1 MDQTASYSRAAE
13 DVIVSAALATTW
25 ITYLLGGLYVLGP
38 VLGVGLTA
46 LLCARVYLKSDGI
59 RTTNVPSIPS
69 GVWVW
74 IGGMLVMLL
83 ALEVGHLNQ
92 SLGIGQT
99 IKSTIGWA
107 KGWALLALFPLI
119 GACMNIKIET
129 LIRAASWVALGTLL
143 LTPVFMA
150 APLIGLPEVLFV
162 SPLKLVGGP
171 GPEFFAVQLY
181 SIEPTDGSTR
191 LRYFT
196 PWSPAAG
203 MIGNMYLIFA
213 LSDKRKFWKWMGVAS
228 AVAMIVTSKSRL
240 ALAAAL
246 FIWPVVIAVGE
257 TKRPILW
264 FSATIGLLTLT
275 PLAQPILDWLDATLN
290 SVKSMRA
297 DSTRVR
303 EMLGEIAM
311 ERWWSEAPIWGHGI
325 VERGPHAVE
334 FMPIGSHHTWYGLL
348 FVKGAIGA
356 VALAIPLAWSML
368 EFALLAV
375 TRSKAGRIAFGM
387 VLLMA
392 FYSIGENLE
401 ILAYLMWPGL
411 IAMGIAARE
420 LRDASQK
427 PTVAGHRVL
436 VSQK

>member
-1 MDQTASYSRAAE
+1 MDQTAHHSRAPE
-13 DVIVSAALATTW
+13 DVIVGRALAATW
-25 ITYLLGGLYVLGP
+25 LVYLFGGLYVLGP

-46 LLCARVYLKSDGI
+46 LCFARVYLGETRLSPEPKA
-59 RTTNVPSIPS
+59 TIPG

-74 IGGMLVMLL
+74 MLGMLMMLV
-83 ALEVGHLNQ
+83 ALEVGHMNQ
-92 SLGIGQT
+92 NLGVGQT

-119 GACMNIKIET
+119 GACMDIRLET
-129 LIRAASWVALGTLL
+129 LIRAAGWVALGTLL
-143 LTPVFMA
+143 VTPLFML
-150 APLIGLPEVLFV
+150 APVVGLPEVLFV
-162 SPLKLVGGP
+162 SPLKAVGGP

-213 LSDKRKFWKWMGVAS
+213 LSDRRKIWKWIGVVS
-228 AVAMIVTSKSRL
+228 ALAMIVTSKSRL
-240 ALAAAL
+240 AIAAVI
-246 FIWPVVIAVGE
+246 FIWPLVVALGE
-257 TKRPILW
+257 SRRPSLW
-264 FSATIGLLTLT
+264 FLAAFGLLLLT
-275 PLAQPILDWLDATLN
+275 PLAQGLLDWIDQTLT

-303 EMLGEIAM
+303 EALGEIAID
-311 ERWWSEAPIWGHGI
+311 RWWTEAPIWGHGI
-325 VERGPHAVE
+325 VERGPHFVE
-334 FMPIGSHHTWYGLL
+334 YMPIGSHHTWYGLL
-348 FVKGAIGA
+348 FVKGAVGA
-356 VALAIPLAWSML
+356 LALAIPLVWSL
-368 EFALLAV
+368 AEFSILAIM
-375 TRSKAGRIAFGM
+375 RSPAGKIAFGM

-411 IAMGIAARE
+411 IVMGIAARE
-420 LRDASQK
+420 LKDR
-427 PTVAGHRVL
+427 VAPA
-436 VSQK
+436 

>member
-1 MDQTASYSRAAE
+1 MDQTAHYPRAPE
-13 DVIVSAALATTW
+13 DLIVAIALAATW
-25 ITYLLGGLYVLGP
+25 FVYLFGGLYVLGP
-38 VLGVGLTA
+38 VLGVGLTG
-46 LLCARVYLKSDGI
+46 LLFARYYLANDQVETQAI
-59 RTTNVPSIPS
+59 APIPS

-74 IGGMLVMLL
+74 ILGMLVMLL
-83 ALEVGHLNQ
+83 ALEVGHMNQ
-92 SLGIGQT
+92 NMGLGQT

-107 KGWALLALFPLI
+107 KGWALMALFPLI
-119 GACMNIKIET
+119 GACMNIRVET
-129 LIRAASWVALGTLL
+129 IIRAAGWVALGTLV
-143 LTPVFMA
+143 LTPIFMV
-150 APLIGLPEVLFV
+150 APMVGLPQVLFV

-213 LSDKRKFWKWMGVAS
+213 LSDKRKFWKWMGVVS
-228 AVAMIVTSKSRL
+228 AMAMIVTSKSRL
-240 ALAAAL
+240 ALAAAM

-257 TKRPILW
+257 SKRPLLW
-264 FSATIGLLTLT
+264 FTATLGLVMLT
-275 PLAQPILDWLDATLN
+275 PMAQGILDWVDGTLN

-303 EMLGEIAM
+303 ELLGDIAVT
-311 ERWWSEAPIWGHGI
+311 RWWTEAPVWGHGI

-334 FMPIGSHHTWYGLL
+334 YMPIGSHHTWYGLL
-348 FVKGAIGA
+348 FVKGAVGA
-356 VALAIPLAWSML
+356 IALAIPLAWSMI

-375 TRSKAGRIAFGM
+375 TRSQAGRIAFGM
-387 VLLMA
+387 VLLMS

-401 ILAYLMWPGL
+401 ILAYLIWPGL
-411 IAMGIAARE
+411 IVMGIAARE
-420 LRDASQK
+420 LQEASQMSK
-427 PTVAGHRVL
+427 EAAA
-436 VSQK
+436 

>member
-1 MDQTASYSRAAE
+1 MDQTAHHPRAPE
-13 DVIVSAALATTW
+13 DLIVALALASTW
-25 ITYLLGGLYVLGP
+25 IVYLFGGLYVLGP
-38 VLGVGLTA
+38 VLGVGLTG
-46 LLCARVYLKSDGI
+46 LLCARLYLADGGI
-59 RTTNVPSIPS
+59 GATRVHSIPS

-74 IGGMLVMLL
+74 IAGMLVLLL
-83 ALEVGHLNQ
+83 ALEVGHMNQ
-92 SLGIGQT
+92 NMGMGQT

-119 GACMNIKIET
+119 GACMDIKLET
-129 LIRAASWVALGTLL
+129 LIRAAGWVALGTLL
-143 LTPVFMA
+143 LTPAFML
-150 APLIGLPEVLFV
+150 APMVGLPEVLFV

-181 SIEPTDGSTR
+181 SIEPSDGSTR

-213 LSDKRKFWKWMGVAS
+213 LSDKRKLWKWMGIVS
-228 AVAMIVTSKSRL
+228 ALAMILTSKSRL

-257 TKRPILW
+257 TKRPALW
-264 FSATIGLLTLT
+264 FLATFALLTFT
-275 PLAQPILDWLDATLN
+275 PLAQSILDWLDATLN

-303 EMLGEIAM
+303 EMLGEIAVD
-311 ERWWSEAPIWGHGI
+311 RWWNEAPIWGHGI

-348 FVKGAIGA
+348 FVKGAVGA
-356 VALAIPLAWSML
+356 IALAVPLAWSL
-368 EFALLAV
+368 VEFALLAV

-420 LRDASQK
+420 LQDAAQ
-427 PTVAGHRVL
+427 PAGRL
-436 VSQK
+436 AA

>member
-1 MDQTASYSRAAE
+1 MDQTTDHPRAPE
-13 DVIVSAALATTW
+13 DLIVALALASTW
-25 ITYLLGGLYVLGP
+25 IVYLFGGLYVLGP
-38 VLGVGLTA
+38 VLGVGLTG
-46 LLCARVYLKSDGI
+46 LLCARVYLAGDDVSV
-59 RTTNVPSIPS
+59 RQVPSVPS

-74 IGGMLVMLL
+74 IGGMLVLLL
-83 ALEVGHLNQ
+83 ALEVGHMNQ
-92 SLGIGQT
+92 DMGLGQT

-119 GACMNIKIET
+119 GACMNIRLET
-129 LIRAASWVALGTLL
+129 LIRAAGWVALGTLL
-143 LTPVFMA
+143 LTPVFMV
-150 APLIGLPEVLFV
+150 APMLGLPEVLFV

-181 SIEPTDGSTR
+181 SFEPSDGSTR

-213 LSDKRKFWKWMGVAS
+213 LSDKRKFWKWMGVFS
-228 AVAMIVTSKSRL
+228 AMAMIITSKSRL

-257 TKRPILW
+257 TKRPLLW
-264 FSATIGLLTLT
+264 FTATVGLLTFT
-275 PLAQPILDWLDATLN
+275 PVAQNILDWIDATLN

-303 EMLGEIAM
+303 EMLGEIAVD
-311 ERWWSEAPIWGHGI
+311 RWWNEAPVWGHGV

-348 FVKGAIGA
+348 FVKGAVGA
-356 VALAIPLAWSML
+356 IALAIPLAWSL
-368 EFALLAV
+368 IEFALLAV

-420 LRDASQK
+420 LQEATNSK
-427 PTVAGHRVL
+427 AAV
-436 VSQK
+436 

>member
-1 MDQTASYSRAAE
+1 MDQTAHYSRAPE
-13 DVIVSAALATTW
+13 DLIIAAALAATW
-25 ITYLLGGLYVLGP
+25 FVYLFGGLYVLGP
-38 VLGVGLTA
+38 VLGVGLTG
-46 LLCARVYLKSDGI
+46 LLFARAFLTSDGLAT
-59 RTTNVPSIPS
+59 RTVPSIPS

-74 IGGMLVMLL
+74 GGGMLVMLL
-83 ALEVGHLNQ
+83 ALEMGHMNQ
-92 SLGIGQT
+92 NLGLGQT

-119 GACMNIKIET
+119 GACMNIRVET
-129 LIRAASWVALGTLL
+129 IIRAAGWVALGTLL
-143 LTPVFMA
+143 VTPIFLVAPMA
-150 APLIGLPEVLFV
+150 GLPEVLFV

-213 LSDKRKFWKWMGVAS
+213 LSDKRKFWKWMGILS
-228 AVAMIVTSKSRL
+228 ALAMIWTSKSRL
-240 ALAAAL
+240 ALAAAM
-246 FIWPVVIAVGE
+246 FVWPVVIAVGE
-257 TKRPILW
+257 TKRPAMW
-264 FSATIGLLTLT
+264 FAATLGLLMLT
-275 PLAQPILDWLDATLN
+275 PMAQGILDWVDATLN

-303 EMLGEIAM
+303 ELLGDIAI
-311 ERWWSEAPIWGHGI
+311 ERWWNEAPVWGHGI

-334 FMPIGSHHTWYGLL
+334 YMPIGSHHTWFGLL
-348 FVKGAIGA
+348 FVKGAVGA
-356 VALAIPLAWSML
+356 IALAIPLAWSMI
-368 EFALLAV
+368 EFALLAM

-387 VLLMA
+387 VLLMS

-411 IAMGIAARE
+411 IVMGIAARE
-420 LRDASQK
+420 LQEASANADLRDKRSDPIA
-427 PTVAGHRVL
+427 A
-436 VSQK
+436 

>member
-1 MDQTASYSRAAE
+1 MDQTAHHSRAPE
-13 DVIVSAALATTW
+13 DLIVAVALAATW
-25 ITYLLGGLYVLGP
+25 FVYLFGGLYVLGP
-38 VLGVGLTA
+38 VLGVGLTG
-46 LLCARVYLKSDGI
+46 LLFARVYLKSDDVAT
-59 RTTNVPSIPS
+59 RAVPTIPG

-74 IGGMLVMLL
+74 IAGMLVMLL
-83 ALEVGHLNQ
+83 ALEVGHMNQ
-92 SLGIGQT
+92 NLGLGQT

-119 GACMNIKIET
+119 GACMNVRVET
-129 LIRAASWVALGTLL
+129 IIRAAGWVALGTLL
-143 LTPVFMA
+143 LTPVFLA
-150 APLIGLPEVLFV
+150 APMVGLPQVLFV

-213 LSDKRKFWKWMGVAS
+213 LSDKRKFWKYMGILS
-228 AVAMIVTSKSRL
+228 ALAMIWTSKSRL

-257 TKRPILW
+257 TKRPAMW
-264 FSATIGLLTLT
+264 FAATLGLLMLT
-275 PLAQPILDWLDATLN
+275 PMAQGILDWVDATLN

-303 EMLGEIAM
+303 ELLGDIAI
-311 ERWWSEAPIWGHGI
+311 ERWWNEAPIWGHGV

-334 FMPIGSHHTWYGLL
+334 YMPIGSHHTWFGLL
-348 FVKGAIGA
+348 FVKGAVGA
-356 VALAIPLAWSML
+356 IALAVPLAWSMI

-387 VLLMA
+387 VLLMS

-401 ILAYLMWPGL
+401 ILAYLIWPGL
-411 IAMGIAARE
+411 IVMGIAAKE
-420 LRDASQK
+420 LQQASANPEQ
-427 PTVAGHRVL
+427 
-436 VSQK
+436 VSA

>member
-1 MDQTASYSRAAE
+1 MDQTAHHTRAPE
-13 DVIVSAALATTW
+13 DLIVAIALAATW
-25 ITYLLGGLYVLGP
+25 FVYLFGGLYVLGP
-38 VLGVGLTA
+38 VLGVGLTG
-46 LLCARVYLKSDGI
+46 LLFARYYLADDAI
-59 RTTNVPSIPS
+59 ETQPVPAVPS

-74 IGGMLVMLL
+74 GIGMLVMLL
-83 ALEVGHLNQ
+83 ALEVGHMNQ
-92 SLGIGQT
+92 NMGLGQT

-119 GACMNIKIET
+119 GACMNVRVET
-129 LIRAASWVALGTLL
+129 IIRAAGWVALGTLL
-143 LTPVFMA
+143 LTPVFLV
-150 APLIGLPEVLFV
+150 APMIGLPERLFV

-181 SIEPTDGSTR
+181 SYEPMDGSTR

-213 LSDKRKFWKWMGVAS
+213 LSDRRRFWKWMGIVS
-228 AVAMIVTSKSRL
+228 ALAMIVTSKSRL
-240 ALAAAL
+240 AIAAAM

-257 TKRPILW
+257 SKRPLMW
-264 FSATIGLLTLT
+264 FTATLGLVMLT
-275 PLAQPILDWLDATLN
+275 PMAQSILDWIDATLN

-303 EMLGEIAM
+303 ELLGEIAIT
-311 ERWWSEAPIWGHGI
+311 RWWTEAPIWGHGI

-334 FMPIGSHHTWYGLL
+334 YMPIGSHHTWYGLL
-348 FVKGAIGA
+348 FVKGAVGA
-356 VALAIPLAWSML
+356 IALAIPLAWSL
-368 EFALLAV
+368 IEFALLAV

-387 VLLMA
+387 VLLMS

-401 ILAYLMWPGL
+401 ILAYLIWPGL
-411 IAMGIAARE
+411 LVMGIAARE
-420 LRDASQK
+420 LQQVGQAQ
-427 PTVAGHRVL
+427 TQA
-436 VSQK
+436 

>member
-1 MDQTASYSRAAE
+1 MDQTAHHPRAPE
-13 DVIVSAALATTW
+13 DLIVALALASTW
-25 ITYLLGGLYVLGP
+25 IVYLFGGLYVLGP
-38 VLGVGLTA
+38 VLGVGLTG
-46 LLCARVYLKSDGI
+46 LLCARLYLADGGVGAT
-59 RTTNVPSIPS
+59 RVPSIPS

-74 IGGMLVMLL
+74 IAGMLVLLL
-83 ALEVGHLNQ
+83 ALEVGHMNQ
-92 SLGIGQT
+92 NMGIGQT

-119 GACMNIKIET
+119 GACMNIKLET
-129 LIRAASWVALGTLL
+129 LIRAAGWVALGTLL
-143 LTPVFMA
+143 LTPVFML
-150 APLIGLPEVLFV
+150 APMAGLPEVLFV

-181 SIEPTDGSTR
+181 SIEPSDGSTR

-213 LSDKRKFWKWMGVAS
+213 LSDKRKFWKWMGIVS
-228 AVAMIVTSKSRL
+228 ALAMILTSKSRL

-257 TKRPILW
+257 AKRPVLW
-264 FSATIGLLTLT
+264 FVAMIGLLTFT
-275 PLAQPILDWLDATLN
+275 PLAQGILDWLDATLN

-303 EMLGEIAM
+303 EMLGEIAVD
-311 ERWWSEAPIWGHGI
+311 RWWNEAPIWGHAI

-348 FVKGAIGA
+348 FVKGAVGA
-356 VALAIPLAWSML
+356 VALAIPLAWSL
-368 EFALLAV
+368 VEFALLAV
-375 TRSKAGRIAFGM
+375 TRSAAGRIAFGM

-411 IAMGIAARE
+411 IVMGIAARE
-420 LRDASQK
+420 LQQASH
-427 PTVAGHRVL
+427 TSA
-436 VSQK
+436 

>member
-1 MDQTASYSRAAE
+1 MDQTAHHPRAPE
-13 DVIVSAALATTW
+13 DLIVALALASTW
-25 ITYLLGGLYVLGP
+25 IVYLFGGLYVLGP
-38 VLGVGLTA
+38 VLGVGLTG
-46 LLCARVYLKSDGI
+46 LLCARLYLADGGVGAT
-59 RTTNVPSIPS
+59 RVPSIPS

-74 IGGMLVMLL
+74 IAGMLVLLL
-83 ALEVGHLNQ
+83 ALEVGHMNQ
-92 SLGIGQT
+92 NMGIGQT

-119 GACMNIKIET
+119 GACMNIKLET
-129 LIRAASWVALGTLL
+129 LIRAAGWVALGTLL
-143 LTPVFMA
+143 LTPVFML
-150 APLIGLPEVLFV
+150 APMAGLPEVLFV

-181 SIEPTDGSTR
+181 SIEPSDGSTR

-213 LSDKRKFWKWMGVAS
+213 LSDKRKFWKWMGVVS
-228 AVAMIVTSKSRL
+228 ALAMILTSKSRL

-257 TKRPILW
+257 AKRPVLW
-264 FSATIGLLTLT
+264 FVAMIGLLTFT
-275 PLAQPILDWLDATLN
+275 PLAQGILDWLDATLN

-303 EMLGEIAM
+303 EMLGEIAVD
-311 ERWWSEAPIWGHGI
+311 RWWNEAPIWGHAI

-348 FVKGAIGA
+348 FVKGAVGA
-356 VALAIPLAWSML
+356 VALAIPLAWSL
-368 EFALLAV
+368 VEFALLAV
-375 TRSKAGRIAFGM
+375 TRSAAGRIAFGM

-411 IAMGIAARE
+411 IVMGIAARE
-420 LRDASQK
+420 LREASE
-427 PTVAGHRVL
+427 RR
-436 VSQK
+436 

>member
-1 MDQTASYSRAAE
+1 MDQTAHHSRAPE
-13 DVIVSAALATTW
+13 DYIAGFALTATW
-25 ITYLLGGLYVLGP
+25 FVYLFGGLYVLGP
-38 VLGVGLTA
+38 VLGVGLTG
-46 LLCARVYLKSDGI
+46 LVFARLYLSGEAIQTRSVK
-59 RTTNVPSIPS
+59 PIPS

-83 ALEVGHLNQ
+83 ALEVGHMNQ
-92 SLGIGQT
+92 NMGLGQT

-119 GACMNIKIET
+119 GACLQIKLDT
-129 LIRAASWVALGTLL
+129 VIRAAGWVALGSLL
-143 LTPVFMA
+143 LTPIFMV
-150 APLIGLPEVLFV
+150 APMVGLPERIFV

-181 SIEPTDGSTR
+181 SYEPTDGSTR

-213 LSDKRKFWKWMGVAS
+213 LSDKRKFWKWMGILS
-228 AVAMIVTSKSRL
+228 ALAMIVTSKSRL

-257 TKRPILW
+257 SRRPLMW
-264 FSATIGLLTLT
+264 FTATTGLLLLT
-275 PLAQPILDWLDATLN
+275 PLAQPILDWLDSTLN

-303 EMLGEIAM
+303 ELLGDIAI
-311 ERWWSEAPIWGHGI
+311 ERWWNEAPIWGHGI
-325 VERGPHAVE
+325 VERGPHVVE
-334 FMPIGSHHTWYGLL
+334 YMPIGSHHTWYGLL
-348 FVKGAIGA
+348 FVKGAVGA
-356 VALAIPLAWSML
+356 VALAIPLAWSL
-368 EFALLAV
+368 IEFALLAV

-401 ILAYLMWPGL
+401 ILAYLIWPGL
-411 IAMGIAARE
+411 LVMGIAARE
-420 LRDASQK
+420 LSETQA
-427 PTVAGHRVL
+427 P
-436 VSQK
+436 

>member
-1 MDQTASYSRAAE
+1 MDQTAHHSRAPE
-13 DVIVSAALATTW
+13 DLIVAVALAATW
-25 ITYLLGGLYVLGP
+25 FVYLLGGLYVLGP
-38 VLGVGLTA
+38 VLGVGLTG
-46 LLCARVYLKSDGI
+46 LLFARVYLTGDGVKT
-59 RTTNVPSIPS
+59 REVLSIPS

-83 ALEVGHLNQ
+83 ALEVGHMTQ
-92 SLGIGQT
+92 DLGLGQT

-119 GACMNIKIET
+119 GACMNIRVET
-129 LIRAASWVALGTLL
+129 IIRAAGWVALGTLL
-143 LTPVFMA
+143 LTPVFLV
-150 APLIGLPEVLFV
+150 APIVGLPQVLFV

-203 MIGNMYLIFA
+203 MIGNIYLIFA
-213 LSDKRKFWKWMGVAS
+213 LSDKRKFWKLVGILS
-228 AVAMIVTSKSRL
+228 ALAMIWTSKSRL
-240 ALAAAL
+240 ALAAAM

-257 TKRPILW
+257 TKRPAMW
-264 FSATIGLLTLT
+264 FTATLGLLILT
-275 PLAQPILDWLDATLN
+275 PMAQGILDWIDATLN

-303 EMLGEIAM
+303 ELLGDIAI
-311 ERWWSEAPIWGHGI
+311 ERWWTEAPIWGHGI

-334 FMPIGSHHTWYGLL
+334 YMPIGSHHTWFGLL
-348 FVKGAIGA
+348 FVKGAVGA
-356 VALAIPLAWSML
+356 IALAIPLAWSMI

-375 TRSKAGRIAFGM
+375 TRSNAGRIAFGM
-387 VLLMA
+387 VLLMS

-411 IAMGIAARE
+411 IIMGIAARE
-420 LRDASQK
+420 LQQASANSDERE
-427 PTVAGHRVL
+427 PRSNSDIA
-436 VSQK
+436 

>member
-1 MDQTASYSRAAE
+1 MDQTAHHPRAPE
-13 DVIVSAALATTW
+13 DLIVALALASTW
-25 ITYLLGGLYVLGP
+25 IVYLFGGLYVLGP
-38 VLGVGLTA
+38 VLGVGLTG
-46 LLCARVYLKSDGI
+46 LLCARLYLADGGVGAT
-59 RTTNVPSIPS
+59 RVPSIPS

-74 IGGMLVMLL
+74 IAGMLVMLL
-83 ALEVGHLNQ
+83 ALEVGHMNQ
-92 SLGIGQT
+92 NMGVGQT

-119 GACMNIKIET
+119 GACMNIKLET
-129 LIRAASWVALGTLL
+129 LIRAAGWVALGTLL
-143 LTPVFMA
+143 LTPVFML
-150 APLIGLPEVLFV
+150 APMAGLPEVLFV

-181 SIEPTDGSTR
+181 SLEPSDGSTR

-213 LSDKRKFWKWMGVAS
+213 LSDKRKFWKWMGIVS
-228 AVAMIVTSKSRL
+228 ALAMILTSKSRL

-257 TKRPILW
+257 AKRPVLW
-264 FSATIGLLTLT
+264 FVAMIGLLTFT
-275 PLAQPILDWLDATLN
+275 PLAQSILDWVDATLN

-303 EMLGEIAM
+303 EMLGEIAVD
-311 ERWWSEAPIWGHGI
+311 RWWNEAPVWGHAV

-348 FVKGAIGA
+348 FVKGAVGA
-356 VALAIPLAWSML
+356 VALAVPLAWSL
-368 EFALLAV
+368 VEFALLAV
-375 TRSKAGRIAFGM
+375 TRSAAGRIAFGM

-411 IAMGIAARE
+411 IVMGIAARD
-420 LRDASQK
+420 LREASE
-427 PTVAGHRVL
+427 RR
-436 VSQK
+436 

>member
-1 MDQTASYSRAAE
+1 MDQTSHHSRAPE
-13 DVIVSAALATTW
+13 DLIVAIALAATW
-25 ITYLLGGLYVLGP
+25 FVYLFGGLYVLGP
-38 VLGVGLTA
+38 VLGVGLTG
-46 LLCARVYLKSDGI
+46 LWFARVYLAGD
-59 RTTNVPSIPS
+59 RVPTLSVPAIPS

-74 IGGMLVMLL
+74 IIGMLVMLL
-83 ALEVGHLNQ
+83 ALEVGHMNQ
-92 SLGIGQT
+92 NLGTGQT

-119 GACMNIKIET
+119 GACLHIRLETIIK
-129 LIRAASWVALGTLL
+129 AAGWVALGTLL
-143 LTPVFMA
+143 LTPIFLV
-150 APLIGLPEVLFV
+150 APMLGLPKVLFV

-203 MIGNMYLIFA
+203 MIANMYLIFA
-213 LSDKRKFWKWMGVAS
+213 LSDKRKFWKWMGIIS
-228 AVAMIVTSKSRL
+228 ALAMILTSKSRL

-257 TKRPILW
+257 AKRPAMW
-264 FSATIGLLTLT
+264 FLATLGLLLLT
-275 PLAQPILDWLDATLN
+275 PMAQGILDWIDGTLN
-290 SVKSMRA
+290 SIKSMRA

-303 EMLGEIAM
+303 ELLGDIAI
-311 ERWWSEAPIWGHGI
+311 ERWRTEAPIWGHGI

-334 FMPIGSHHTWYGLL
+334 YMPIGSHHTWFGLL
-348 FVKGAIGA
+348 FVKGAVGVI
-356 VALAIPLAWSML
+356 ALAVPLIWSTI
-368 EFALLAV
+368 EFALLAF
-375 TRSKAGRIAFGM
+375 TRSTAGRIAFGM
-387 VLLMA
+387 VLLMS

-411 IAMGIAARE
+411 IVMGIAARE
-420 LRDASQK
+420 LREGSERLERVVK
-427 PTVAGHRVL
+427 PPVAA
-436 VSQK
+436 

>member
-1 MDQTASYSRAAE
+1 MDQTARYSRAPE
-13 DVIVSAALATTW
+13 DAIVGLALSATW
-25 ITYLLGGLYVLGP
+25 GVYLFGGLYVLGP

-46 LLCARVYLKSDGI
+46 LLFARMYLRGEGVSA
-59 RTTNVPSIPS
+59 RPVHSIP
-69 GVWVW
+69 GGIW
-74 IGGMLVMLL
+74 IWIAGMLVMLL
-83 ALEVGHLNQ
+83 ALEVGHMNQ
-92 SLGIGQT
+92 QLGMGQT

-119 GACMNIKIET
+119 GACMDIRLET
-129 LIRAASWVALGTLL
+129 LVRACGWVALGTLL
-143 LTPVFMA
+143 VTPAFMI
-150 APLIGLPEVLFV
+150 APMVGLPEVLFV
-162 SPLKLVGGP
+162 SPLKAVGGP

-213 LSDKRKFWKWMGVAS
+213 LSDKRKFWKWMGVIS
-228 AVAMIVTSKSRL
+228 ALAMIVTSKSRL
-240 ALAAAL
+240 AIAAAL
-246 FIWPVVIAVGE
+246 FIWPLVIALGE
-257 TKRPILW
+257 ARRPSLW
-264 FSATIGLLTLT
+264 LLAAFGLLLIT
-275 PLAQPILDWLDATLN
+275 PLAQGILDWIDQTLN

-303 EMLGEIAM
+303 EALGEIAID
-311 ERWWSEAPIWGHGI
+311 RWWTEAPVWGHGV
-325 VERGPHAVE
+325 VERGPHFVE
-334 FMPIGSHHTWYGLL
+334 YMPIGSHHTWYGLL
-348 FVKGAIGA
+348 FVKGAVGA
-356 VALAIPLAWSML
+356 LALAIPLAWSLL
-368 EFALLAV
+368 EFALLALALS
-375 TRSKAGRIAFGM
+375 RAGKIAFAM

-420 LRDASQK
+420 LQEQAN
-427 PTVAGHRVL
+427 AA
-436 VSQK
+436 

>member
-1 MDQTASYSRAAE
+1 MDQTAHYSRAPE
-13 DVIVSAALATTW
+13 DLIVAVALAATW
-25 ITYLLGGLYVLGP
+25 LVYLVGGLYVLGP
-38 VLGVGLTA
+38 VLGVGLTG
-46 LLCARVYLKSDGI
+46 LLFARVYLTGDGVET
-59 RTTNVPSIPS
+59 REVPSIPS

-74 IGGMLVMLL
+74 IAGMLVMLL
-83 ALEVGHLNQ
+83 ALEVGHMNQ
-92 SLGIGQT
+92 NLGLGQT

-119 GACMNIKIET
+119 GACMSIRVET
-129 LIRAASWVALGTLL
+129 IIRAAGWVALGTLL
-143 LTPVFMA
+143 LTPVFLIAPMA
-150 APLIGLPEVLFV
+150 GLPEVLFV

-213 LSDKRKFWKWMGVAS
+213 LSDKRKFWKWVGILS
-228 AVAMIVTSKSRL
+228 ALAMIWTSKSRL
-240 ALAAAL
+240 ALAAAM

-257 TKRPILW
+257 TKRPAMW
-264 FSATIGLLTLT
+264 FAATLGLLMLT
-275 PLAQPILDWLDATLN
+275 PMAQGILDWIDATLS

-303 EMLGEIAM
+303 ELLGEIAID
-311 ERWWSEAPIWGHGI
+311 RWWNEAPIWGHGV

-334 FMPIGSHHTWYGLL
+334 YMPIGSHHTWFGLL
-348 FVKGAIGA
+348 FVKGAVGA
-356 VALAIPLAWSML
+356 MALAIPLAWSL
-368 EFALLAV
+368 IEFALLAV

-387 VLLMA
+387 VLLMS

-401 ILAYLMWPGL
+401 ILAYLIWPGL
-411 IAMGIAARE
+411 IVMGIAARE
-420 LRDASQK
+420 LQQANTDSGERALKSDLFV
-427 PTVAGHRVL
+427 T
-436 VSQK
+436 

>member
-1 MDQTASYSRAAE
+1 MDQTAHHPRAPE
-13 DVIVSAALATTW
+13 DLIVALALASTW
-25 ITYLLGGLYVLGP
+25 IVYLFGGLYVLGP
-38 VLGVGLTA
+38 VLGVGLTG
-46 LLCARVYLKSDGI
+46 LLCARLYLADGGVGAT
-59 RTTNVPSIPS
+59 RVPSIPS

-74 IGGMLVMLL
+74 IAGMLVLLL
-83 ALEVGHLNQ
+83 ALEVGHMNQ
-92 SLGIGQT
+92 NMGIGQT

-119 GACMNIKIET
+119 GACMNIKLET
-129 LIRAASWVALGTLL
+129 LIRAAGWVALGTLL
-143 LTPVFMA
+143 LTPVFML
-150 APLIGLPEVLFV
+150 APMAGLPEVLFV

-181 SIEPTDGSTR
+181 SIEPSDGSTR

-213 LSDKRKFWKWMGVAS
+213 LSDKRKFWKWMGVVS
-228 AVAMIVTSKSRL
+228 ALAMILTSKSRL

-257 TKRPILW
+257 AKRPVLW
-264 FSATIGLLTLT
+264 FVAMIGLLTFT
-275 PLAQPILDWLDATLN
+275 PLAQGILDWLDATLN

-303 EMLGEIAM
+303 EMLGEIAVD
-311 ERWWSEAPIWGHGI
+311 RWWNEAPIWGHAI

-348 FVKGAIGA
+348 FVKGAVGA
-356 VALAIPLAWSML
+356 VALAIPLAWSL
-368 EFALLAV
+368 VEFALLAV
-375 TRSKAGRIAFGM
+375 TRSAAGRIAFGM

-411 IAMGIAARE
+411 IVMGIAARE
-420 LRDASQK
+420 LQEASH
-427 PTVAGHRVL
+427 TSA
-436 VSQK
+436 